1 MAYLNKEQY
10 DYRQRAAQE
19 RNARNA
25 EKAMLE
31 GMTEEQADAV
41 QELCGFRHEF
51 HCNIDKI
58 AKSDEYSYRY
68 FAKLEEINGNLADL
82 GLPTFKHKDWE
93 DYDNI
98 EICTSLPE
106 DYDMPDRGENEKAWL
121 DWYDEQMSRIIDDLS
136 ALNDAIEEVLSEIDK
151 KYQTNFA
158 PAGAQRLY

>member
-10 DYRQRAAQE
+10 DKRQRAAQE

-25 EKAMLE
+25 DKAMLQ

-51 HCNIDKI
+51 HCNVEKI

-106 DYDMPDRGENEKAWL
+106 DYDMPDRDENEKAWL
-121 DWYDEQMSRIIDDLS
+121 DWYDEQMSRIIDDLND
-136 ALNDAIEEVLSEIDK
+136 LNDAIEEVLSEIDT
-151 KYQTNFA
+151 KYHTNFA
-158 PAGAQRLY
+158 PTGAQRLY

>member
-1 MAYLNKEQY
+1 MAYLNKRQY
-10 DYRQRAAQE
+10 DYRQWAAQE

-25 EKAMLE
+25 DKAMLQ

-51 HCNIDKI
+51 HCNIEKI

-98 EICTSLPE
+98 EICTCLQE
-106 DYDMPDRGENEKAWL
+106 DYGMPDRDENEKAWL
-121 DWYDEQMSRIIDDLS
+121 DWYDEQMCRIIDDLND
-136 ALNDAIEEVLSEIDK
+136 LNDAIEEVLSEIDK

-158 PAGAQRLY
+158 PAGTQRLY